1 MKIYRAFVAVFLVT
15 ELVVAEQGG
24 PPVARWTF
32 DEVKQKVI
40 SDVSGNGSDAR
51 VVSRVEVDY

>member
-1 MKIYRAFVAVFLVT
+1 MFLVT